1 MVVRS
6 LGWTKIKNLRA
17 GMKIYGSGN
26 PQLAQSLGNVKV
38 TNMKGATSFQP
49 ISRLG
54 VKKVEVTSRKARS
67 LPPEELLLRQ
77 LPEIYSSQVPALY

>member
-1 MVVRS
+1 MNFLIYAKDLSKTKYAERARHVLVLFKLFFFRKPSEMVVRS

-38 TNMKGATSFQP
+38 TNMKGGNLEFVS
-49 ISRLG
+49 
-54 VKKVEVTSRKARS
+54 
-67 LPPEELLLRQ
+67 
-77 LPEIYSSQVPALY
+77 